1 MPTPDIFQSRAAEC
15 EAMAKIARE
24 QESKVIWTRL
34 AERWRLCADLEVWA
48 VLTAAQRS
56 CDRHRKTP
64 PGWSR
69 H

>member
-1 MPTPDIFQSRAAEC
+1 MHAPELFRSRAAEC

-24 QESKVIWTRL
+24 DASKVIWRRM
-34 AERWRLCADLEVWA
+34 AERWRRCAEMEVRA
-48 VLTAAQRS
+48 GLAAAQQHGREG
-56 CDRHRKTP
+56 P